1 MTEEQLKIL
10 VEVNERCKSN
20 SHRIEDLEEQ
30 YKLLHEMNTSI
41 QLIAQQNE
49 TTKATVEEMKNDI
62 EIMKNADGETFK
74 NIKWLI
80 LSGALGYLLS
90 YLLDFIK

>member
-10 VEVNERCKSN
+10 VEVNERCKTN
-20 SHRIEDLEEQ
+20 SHRIDDLEEQ

-41 QLIAQQNE
+41 HLIAQQNE

-90 YLLDFIK
+90 YLLDFMK

>member
-20 SHRIEDLEEQ
+20 SHRIDDLEEQ

>member
-20 SHRIEDLEEQ
+20 SHRIDDLEEQ

-90 YLLDFIK
+90 YLLDFMK